1 MAPLKDEET
10 RRAEFVDP
18 CDTGI
23 SLTGSSKIFPIILK
37 YLEYTDL
44 GAITCPTDLIGPA
57 ASITKAKTQPT
68 NPPAKAGAGKDK
80 GEARNGAVISSIAAV
95 RQTERSGRTIWP
107 LGPGFI
113 KRIGPPVTPED
124 IRLVLSAIAGI
135 ALSIALIVRGRL
147 HPFVGLLCG
156 AFTVGILAGIPLEE
170 TAKSVEKGAGTILG
184 GTGLVVALGL
194 GLGAMLQLS
203 NGAAGLA
210 RAALR
215 VSGIKGA
222 PWASL
227 FTALLIGLP
236 LFFETGLVLLLPI
249 VASAAA
255 ALPKGMDDDE
265 SKLRLM
271 LPALSGLSVVHAL
284 VPPHPGPLL
293 AVNALGANL
302 GLTLAYGLLVG
313 IPTAIIA
320 GPVLARFTARGVK
333 LSPPLLAPE
342 TIDMAP
348 PSVGRTLTAVLLP
361 VVLIAAGQ
369 AVAMAP
375 PAIAAPLVWL
385 TWVSDPVVALL
396 LANLVALPLLFGH
409 RLGER
414 RIQDSIWLEAMA
426 PAGGIL
432 LAIGAGGA
440 LKQVLVT
447 AGLSDM
453 LVRLAGGGAIS
464 PLLLAWGVSVC
475 IRLATGS
482 ATVATITTAGVME
495 GLVASSGVAPEWM
508 VLAIGAG
515 SLFFSHVNDPGFW
528 LVKSYLG
535 TDMPGTFRT
544 WSIMETVVAVVGLL
558 LVLAASSVI

>member
-1 MAPLKDEET
+1 MTPDDYRL
-10 RRAEFVDP
+10 
-18 CDTGI
+18 
-23 SLTGSSKIFPIILK
+23 LL
-37 YLEYTDL
+37 
-44 GAITCPTDLIGPA
+44 
-57 ASITKAKTQPT
+57 
-68 NPPAKAGAGKDK
+68 
-80 GEARNGAVISSIAAV
+80 AAV
-95 RQTERSGRTIWP
+95 
-107 LGPGFI
+107 L
-113 KRIGPPVTPED
+113 
-124 IRLVLSAIAGI
+124 GI
-135 ALSIALIVRGRL
+135 ALSIFLIIRGRL

-156 AFTVGILAGIPLEE
+156 AFTVGLIAGLPMEE
-170 TAKSVEKGAGTILG
+170 TAKAVEKGAGSILG

-203 NGAAGLA
+203 DGAGGLS

-215 VSGIKGA
+215 VSGVRGA

-227 FTALLIGLP
+227 FTAIVIGLP

-249 VASAAA
+249 VATAAA
-255 ALPKGMDDDE
+255 ALPGANGKDGDTA
-265 SKLRLM
+265 KLRLM

-284 VPPHPGPLL
+284 IPPHPGPLL

-302 GLTLAYGLLVG
+302 GLTLLYGLMVG

-320 GPVLARFTARGVK
+320 GPLLARFTAPGVK
-333 LSPPLLAPE
+333 LNPPLLAPVRVDVP
-342 TIDMAP
+342 TPTVSRA
-348 PSVGRTLTAVLLP
+348 LLAVLLP

-369 AVAMAP
+369 AVALLPPGMA
-375 PAIAAPLVWL
+375 ASFAWL
-385 TWVSDPVVALL
+385 KWVSDPVVALL
-396 LANLVALPLLFGH
+396 IAVLVALPLLFG
-409 RLGER
+409 R
-414 RIQDSIWLEAMA
+414 RISDKVVQNAIWTEAMT
-426 PAGGIL
+426 PAGGII

-453 LVRLAGGGAIS
+453 LVRIAQGGTIS
-464 PLLLAWGVSVC
+464 PLILAWGVSVC

-482 ATVATITTAGVME
+482 ATVATITTAGVMQ
-495 GLVASSGVAPEWM
+495 GLVAASGVEPEWM

-558 LVLAASSVI
+558 LVLAGSSFF